1 MALREILAVF
11 GVKFDGK
18 ALEQGNKKIEE
29 GVGLLKGFGAVL
41 GTAFA
46 LDRVKEFTL
55 GMIEQADAIGDQA
68 AILNTSTD
76 ALQQWQFA
84 AGFVELSG
92 EALTGIFTRLSVSA
106 DKADESSKGVGDTLK
121 KLGVDVK
128 GQNGE
133 LKAAPQLFEE
143 VGLAL
148 AGMSD
153 KTEATAKAVQLFG
166 RANAAKVLAIFKD
179 GKPGLEAFRKE
190 FERLGGAF
198 DSEFVAQAGA
208 VDDEMK
214 KLNVAWTSAKVKI
227 TGLALPAINALT
239 HALTAGSIA
248 LQNLLRNTNVGGV
261 IATAAGITALG
272 LALQKGLPLL
282 KHWKLAVAALAA
294 EDLYSFLKGDDS
306 LIGDTLDA
314 VFGQGTQDKV
324 RDWIKDVGNEV
335 KGFVGN
341 AGEDMRLF
349 WKTLKTDAVDSAGPI
364 LAPVVSM
371 WLGQLGFFWDLATG
385 GWQNFSVKTQAIMSA
400 FGAFVSLVWSEMKG
414 PALIA
419 IASIEDAFGA
429 MVNALTQHAGRLGK
443 LFGLDPSAPLST
455 DNADRARGSLRAE
468 QAGARTAIGSAKDI
482 VNGSAADI
490 NRGYNAVPNV
500 AVTAP
505 QTFIFNGDM
514 VASEWTAAVG
524 SAAGKGQGNVI
535 RKAGA
540 ALRQRG
546 SQQ

>member
-148 AGMSD
+148 AGMGD

-227 TGLALPAINALT
+227 TAFALPAINALT
-239 HALTAGSIA
+239 KGLTTGAIA
-248 LQNLLRNTNVGGV
+248 FKNLLQNTNVGNFV
-261 IATAAGITALG
+261 ATAAGFTAFA
-272 LALQKGLPLL
+272 LALQHGLPLL
-282 KHWKLAVAALAA
+282 KHWKTALLAIAA
-294 EDLYSFLKGDDS
+294 EDLFSFLRGDAS
-306 LIGDTLDA
+306 LTGDALDA

-324 RDWIKDVGNEV
+324 RSWITGVGTEVKAFFGDAGNDIKLFGKTLVKDVHGNWDN
-335 KGFVGN
+335 GFPEFGIMAEMFGV
-341 AGEDMRLF
+341 A
-349 WKTLKTDAVDSAGPI
+349 I
-364 LAPVVSM
+364 
-371 WLGQLGFFWDLATG
+371 DLMTG
-385 GWQNFSVKTQAIMSA
+385 GWENFKSKGQAIISGIA
-400 FGAFVSLVWSEMKG
+400 LYFQIAWTEIKFAGLEAAASLS
-414 PALIA
+414 
-419 IASIEDAFGA
+419 DAFSNMGNSIKDSVGGLLNKLGFSNSLGEGTGTA
-429 MVNALTQHAGRLGK
+429 NAPHAL
-443 LFGLDPSAPLST
+443 
-455 DNADRARGSLRAE
+455 ADVQALHARETAGHVQTYDRV
-468 QAGARTAIGSAKDI
+468 AGALNAPQPSNQVAI
-482 VNGSAADI
+482 
-490 NRGYNAVPNV
+490 
-500 AVTAP
+500 TAP
-505 QTFIFNGDM
+505 QTFIFNGVIESDVPPM
-514 VASEWTAAVG
+514 IAR
-524 SAAGKGQGNVI
+524 AAGTGAGNVN

-546 SQQ
+546 SKQ